1 MANYFIGNRTAEFQA
16 NAANT
21 RYIVRSDEKVDGVD
35 YGITLSGTLTGRSFF
50 IDGYVEGAKAAIMA
64 GQNTAP
70 VEACRFEI
78 GETGF
83 LRSEK
88 GSALVTS
95 GENHEIHNAGVISG
109 QTGIVASDA
118 ATIENE
124 GQITATG
131 MGISGRP
138 DAHITNEG
146 YIGGIHGIYLTGDGV
161 EGAVIVNQGVISGQY
176 SAMYLTNAGDRVTN
190 SGNLL
195 GDVWLSGGND
205 TFIFKGGKHSGL
217 VDGGVGN
224 DTFVISAA
232 GTTLRESFGGGD
244 DTVKSAISWTL
255 ADNFE
260 DLLLVGNKHNRGVG
274 NALENEITGNSG
286 NNLLKGAGGA
296 DTIAGNRGNDKI
308 SGGEAA
314 DQFEFATG
322 HGHDVILDFEND
334 LDKLDLSG
342 WKAITG
348 INDLKSHHLDVL
360 DNGVKIHAGDD
371 WIVLR
376 GVSKGELDAGDFLFG

>member
-1 MANYFIGNRTAEFQA
+1 MANYFIGNRSAEFQA
-16 NAANT
+16 NTANT
-21 RYIVRSDEKVDGVD
+21 RYILRSDEKVDGVD
-35 YGITLSGTLTGRSFF
+35 YGITLSGTLTGRSFL
-50 IDGYVEGAKAAIMA
+50 INGYVEGAKAAIMG
-64 GQNTAP
+64 GQYNAP
-70 VEACRFEI
+70 VEACSFEI
-78 GETGF
+78 GETGYV
-83 LRSEK
+83 RSEK
-88 GSALVTS
+88 GTALVAY
-95 GENHEIHNAGVISG
+95 GESHQIHNAGVISG
-109 QTGIVASDA
+109 QTGIIANDA

-131 MGISGRP
+131 VGINGRP
-138 DAHITNEG
+138 DVNVTNDG
-146 YIGGIHGIYLTGDGV
+146 FIAGIHGIYLTGDAA
-161 EGAVIVNQGVISGQY
+161 EGAVIVNRGVIAGQY

-205 TFIFKGGKHSGL
+205 TFVFKGGKHSGL

-224 DTFVISAA
+224 DTFVISAT
-232 GTTLRESFGGGD
+232 GTTLRESVGGGD
-244 DTVKSAISWTL
+244 DTVRSAISWTL

-260 DLLLVGNKHNRGVG
+260 DLVLVGKKNNRAVG
-274 NALENEITGNSG
+274 NDQDNEITGNGG
-286 NNLLKGAGGA
+286 NNLLKGEGGA
-296 DTIAGNRGNDKI
+296 DTIAGNRGSDKI

-314 DQFEFATG
+314 DLFEFATG

-360 DNGVKIHAGDD
+360 DDGVKIHAGDD
-371 WIVLR
+371 WIILR
-376 GVSKGELDAGDFLFG
+376 GVTKGELDAGDFSF